1 MYIHEHTDIP
11 HTNKT
16 HACTHRWTPIHAS
29 LTNACTCTHTY
40 PHTRCMNVQMPDTAH
55 RDKLHTQGTCFHTCT
70 VYRHCTVTKKNSKYS
85 HTLHSVTHYI
95 QSPHAHSLTQHTDTY
110 YSCHM
115 HTVAK
120 HIAIHCNT
128 LHTNGT
134 YTYTA
139 HSHTL
144 HIDTCTMHREITHSY
159 THYTRIDVHTIHRHT
174 QFLHTVH
181 SLKPTAP
188 PPQTHIYA
196 HSSVHTQPTSNL
208 LYWVHIL
215 GLPQVY

>member
-1 MYIHEHTDIP
+1 MYRCQIRRTETNCP
-11 HTNKT
+11 HKAHAFTCAQFTGIAQSQRKT
-16 HACTHRWTPIHAS
+16 ANI
-29 LTNACTCTHTY
+29 
-40 PHTRCMNVQMPDTAH
+40 
-55 RDKLHTQGTCFHTCT
+55 
-70 VYRHCTVTKKNSKYS
+70 
-85 HTLHSVTHYI
+85 VTHYT
-95 QSPHAHSLTQHTDTY
+95 QLHTTYSHLMHTVSHSTQI
-110 YSCHM
+110 HM

-188 PPQTHIYA
+188 PPNTHICTQFCTHTTHFQPSLLGS
-196 HSSVHTQPTSNL
+196 HSGTPPSL
-208 LYWVHIL
+208 LKPSSY
-215 GLPQVY
+215 